1 MDSVRSPE
9 WPAAPLGGLAANSA
23 TTRYGA
29 PVGIAPATGRATP
42 PAPPP
47 TAPLPTAPPP
57 MAPPPP
63 YRPPAGPQH
72 AAPDRGPGRVAPPIP
87 VKILIAG
94 GFGVGKTT
102 TVGAI
107 SEITPLTTE
116 AEMTSVGI
124 GVDDPGGRSGK
135 TTTTVAMDFG
145 CVTIDRSLKLYLFG
159 TPGQARFGFMWDD
172 LARGALG
179 ALVVVDSTRLD
190 DCYPAID
197 FFERAGLPF
206 VVGVNAFDGQ
216 LALDLASVRWALAI
230 GDQVPLIRFDAR
242 DRLSVR
248 DALLVVLDRAL
259 DRATRE
265 GRD

>member
-1 MDSVRSPE
+1 
-9 WPAAPLGGLAANSA
+9 
-23 TTRYGA
+23 
-29 PVGIAPATGRATP
+29 
-42 PAPPP
+42 PAP
-47 TAPLPTAPPP
+47 
-57 MAPPPP
+57 PPPP
-63 YRPPAGPQH
+63 YRPAGAGAPTVARVPAS
-72 AAPDRGPGRVAPPIP
+72 RPPIP

-107 SEITPLTTE
+107 SEIAPLTTE
-116 AEMTSVGI
+116 AEMTSAGI
-124 GVDDPGGRSGK
+124 GVDDPGAVTDK

-179 ALVVVDSTRLD
+179 ALVVVDSARID

-197 FFERAGLPF
+197 YFERAGLPF
-206 VVGVNAFDGQ
+206 AVGVNAFDGR
-216 LALDLASVRWALAI
+216 LALDLPSVRWALAI
-230 GDQVPLIRFDAR
+230 GEHVPLVQFDAR

-265 GRD
+265 KGA

>member
-9 WPAAPLGGLAANSA
+9 WRAAAAGGPVANSA
-23 TTRYGA
+23 AVRYGA
-29 PVGIAPATGRATP
+29 PATPGPPTGRAAAP
-42 PAPPP
+42 AEPAP
-47 TAPLPTAPPP
+47 
-57 MAPPPP
+57 PPPP
-63 YRPPAGPQH
+63 YRPAGSAPTVARVPAP
-72 AAPDRGPGRVAPPIP
+72 RPPIP

-107 SEITPLTTE
+107 SEIAPLTTE
-116 AEMTSVGI
+116 AEMTSAGI
-124 GVDDPGGRSGK
+124 GVDDPGAVTEK

-179 ALVVVDSTRLD
+179 ALVVVDSARID

-197 FFERAGLPF
+197 YFERAGLPF
-206 VVGVNAFDGQ
+206 AVGVNAFDGR
-216 LALDLASVRWALAI
+216 LALDLPSVRWALAI
-230 GDQVPLIRFDAR
+230 GEHVPLVQFDAR

-265 GRD
+265 KGA